1 MNYFFKNYDME
12 TMGCFEDETEITG
25 VVKINEYGTYVE
37 TKSGED
43 YFIIEYLES
52 PTDQLEVIGNIHENT
67 L

>member
-25 VVKINEYGTYVE
+25 VVKINGYGTYVE

-52 PTDQLEVIGNIHENT
+52 PTDQLEIIGNIHDNT